1 MTSAAARDCS
11 TAVACPTRA
20 GTCTGMYCCTSVM
33 SLALQL
39 RQPRRRLSRVDR
51 TVVVIGPLAPPQA
64 LRVQVDRGPVHA
76 LRLPPQAGRQADDRH
91 EVRRRRLLEHEH
103 RLRLL
108 TGQQRPHTTPVEL
121 ALP

>member
-51 TVVVIGPLAPPQA
+51 TVVVISPPAPPLA
-64 LRVQVDRGPVHA
+64 LRVPVDRGPVYA
-76 LRLPPQAGRQADDRH
+76 RDLPPFLGRPAHARH
-91 EVRRRRLLEHEH
+91 GVRRRLPL
-103 RLRLL
+103 
-108 TGQQRPHTTPVEL
+108 VL
-121 ALP
+121 AC